1 MEKIVSTVKLMAK
14 TGLFFANC
22 DGNFDKREHDFI
34 ENFLSGIQS
43 VGDIDDELK
52 NDVLDTLNHK
62 YTLNGIVEETKQLI
76 DGFNDDERKAILV
89 TISQFVLKVLAKD
102 KRIESLERANYE
114 EWKKLLGVAS

>member
-1 MEKIVSTVKLMAK
+1 MEKIISTVKLMAK

-34 ENFLSGIQS
+34 DGFLSGIQS

-62 YTLNGIVEETKQLI
+62 YTLDEIVEETQQLI
-76 DGFNDDERKAILV
+76 DGFNEDERKAILV
-89 TISQFVLKVLAKD
+89 TISQFVLKVLSKD
-102 KRIESLERANYE
+102 KRVDSLERANYE
-114 EWKKLLGVAS
+114 RWKERMGIA

>member
-1 MEKIVSTVKLMAK
+1 MAK

-34 ENFLSGIQS
+34 DNFLSGIQS

-52 NDVLDTLNHK
+52 NDVLDTLNHR
-62 YTLNGIVEETKQLI
+62 YTLDGIVEETRQLV

-89 TISQFVLKVLAKD
+89 TISQFVLKVLSKD

-114 EWKKLLGVAS
+114 EWKKRLDVE

>member
-1 MEKIVSTVKLMAK
+1 MEKIISTVKLMAK

-34 ENFLSGIQS
+34 DHFLSGIQS

-52 NDVLDTLNHK
+52 NDVLDTLNHR
-62 YTLNGIVEETKQLI
+62 YTLDGIVEETCQLV

-89 TISQFVLKVLAKD
+89 TISQFVLKVLSKD

-114 EWKKLLGVAS
+114 EWKKRLDVE